1 VRGNC
6 GLAASDTFAHRL
18 KTGQMRDTT
27 NAQGNRAVSVEEA
40 DVVIVGAG
48 PYGLSLAAQLRKR
61 KVSFRIIGQAM
72 KFWRDMPIG
81 INLKSPAL
89 GTNIYVPK
97 PGYTFPEWCRQRGL
111 EDFEPCTMQSFAQYG
126 LWMQERF
133 VPELESEEVMNVS
146 AAGRGFDVTLS
157 SGRRINARRIVFATG
172 LSHMARIPE
181 VLRHL
186 PRELAS
192 HTFFLSDYS
201 KFYGKEVAILGGGAS
216 AIEAGALVHEAGGQA
231 QVLVRGAEAE
241 FHGRSDRVRPML
253 ERIREPMTVMGA
265 GRRHWILQHFPLAV
279 HFLPEGRRV
288 RFVKRYLG
296 PASPWWIKDRVL
308 GKVPIQVKSEVTAA
322 RLVGDRVR
330 LTVRSDG
337 HAEHEIEVDRVI
349 AGTGYDSDLDRL
361 PYLDAALRERILRT
375 ERAPA
380 LSMRFQSSVKGLY
393 FVGPMSAM
401 SFGPLFRFVAGANFT
416 ARTLARHLGGPLA
429 IEVAPQFRSV
439 R

>member
-1 VRGNC
+1 MQRG
-6 GLAASDTFAHRL
+6 
-18 KTGQMRDTT
+18 K
-27 NAQGNRAVSVEEA
+27 RAVSVEEA

-61 KVSFRIIGQAM
+61 KICFRIVGQAM

-89 GTNIYVPK
+89 GTNIYVSE
-97 PGYTFPEWCRQRGL
+97 PGYMFPEWCRQRGL

-146 AAGRGFDVTLS
+146 AAGRGFDVMLS
-157 SGRRINARRIVFATG
+157 SGRRINARRVVFATG
-172 LSHMARIPE
+172 LSYMARIPE
-181 VLRHL
+181 VLRYL

-201 KFYGKEVAILGGGAS
+201 KFHGKEVAIIGGGAS
-216 AIEAGALVHEAGGQA
+216 AIEAGALVHEAGGEA
-231 QVLVRGAEAE
+231 HVLVRGAETV
-241 FHGRSDRVRPML
+241 FHGRSERVRPML

-308 GKVPIQVKSEVTAA
+308 GKVQIQVKSEVTAA

-337 HAEHEIEVDRVI
+337 RAEHEMEVDRVI
-349 AGTGYDSDLDRL
+349 AGTGYDSDLGRL
-361 PYLDAALRERILRT
+361 PYLDSVLQERILRI
-375 ERAPA
+375 ERAPT
-380 LSMRFQSSVKGLY
+380 LSMRFESSVKGLY

-416 ARTLARHLGGPLA
+416 ARTLARHLGSPLA
-429 IEVAPQFRSV
+429 MAQDSV
-439 R
+439 NGRMMKAFGTS